1 MKVEVILITGRTI
14 NQGRGLMQGKESGLY
29 RKETA
34 VVELGAAVLEQL
46 GLQAGDLVR
55 VGTAFGEGIFSCR
68 LADLPH
74 NLAFVPYGPEANRL
88 TDARTNGSGM
98 PGYKGLQAW
107 VGRDSSGCS

>member
-1 MKVEVILITGRTI
+1 M
-14 NQGRGLMQGKESGLY
+14 
-29 RKETA
+29 
-34 VVELGAAVLEQL
+34 VELGAAVLEQL

-107 VGRDSSGCS
+107 VGRDSVVVHKNVVCPGCGSLCDDLKLQWRKTK